1 MTSQGA
7 RIHFFPSQL
16 YAVVIS
22 YTCTCSASPNCQPPL
37 FLSPT
42 TARARSLSSFLI
54 SLRASYIC
62 HHRAHIET
70 RWHSS
75 RPKAISAAFQVI
87 ATSFSPH
94 DGENTM
100 RFERALQSLANQDLP
115 RSYGVGVIVCMYSP
129 LGREAAAH
137 SLTFRELYVCN
148 GD

>member
-22 YTCTCSASPNCQPPL
+22 YTCTCSASPDCQPP
-37 FLSPT
+37 FSFTYYCLSTLTLILPYIL
-42 TARARSLSSFLI
+42 ARLLHLSSPRTHRDPMAQLTTESNI
-54 SLRASYIC
+54 SCFSGYC
-62 HHRAHIET
+62 Y
-70 RWHSS
+70 
-75 RPKAISAAFQVI
+75 FV
-87 ATSFSPH
+87 SPH

-115 RSYGVGVIVCMYSP
+115 RSHGVGMIVCMYSP
-129 LGREAAAH
+129 LGREAVAAH